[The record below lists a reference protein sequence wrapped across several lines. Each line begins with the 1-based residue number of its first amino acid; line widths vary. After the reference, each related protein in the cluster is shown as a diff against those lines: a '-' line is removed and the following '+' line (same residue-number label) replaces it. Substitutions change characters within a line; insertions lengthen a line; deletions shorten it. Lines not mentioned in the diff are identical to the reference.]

1 MKLELMIW
9 VSNIVPSR
17 KTDTTIKVMIYG
29 PEPKLERPKIL
40 MINNKPAYLYGP
52 SDWNIYGGQRT
63 VGHVLKINLD
73 Q

>member
-1 MKLELMIW
+1 
-9 VSNIVPSR
+9 
-17 KTDTTIKVMIYG
+17 MIYG